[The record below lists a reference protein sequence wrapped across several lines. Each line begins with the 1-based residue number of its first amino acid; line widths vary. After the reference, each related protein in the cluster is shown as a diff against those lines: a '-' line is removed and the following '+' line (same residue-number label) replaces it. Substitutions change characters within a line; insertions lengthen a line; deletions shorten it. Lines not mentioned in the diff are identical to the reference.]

1 MSNKSSFTGWAIAI
15 IIGLLGLNAYQ
26 WYNNT
31 ELNKVNTQKQ
41 AELFE
46 IEKVQAE
53 LEKDY
58 QDALESIENLRDD
71 SKELN
76 SLIDNQKKELAA
88 QKKRISGLIW
98 TSRELDKAREEIASI
113 QGIADGYINEINSL
127 KAQNQQLV
135 ASNKVLT
142 EEKVVLTNNLET
154 EIKEKEEIA
163 EARAVLV
170 SEKEELSAL
179 KKELDEKVEVAS
191 AIKVNWLQV
200 QGYQLKDNGEMKKKK
215 KAKDVDVF
223 RICYKTETNVT
234 SPAGE
239 ETFYVRYITP
249 QGETLAVESLGSGV
263 LTNKMTGEEVRYSG
277 SGTVEYNN
285 EDTEGCIDWQINFA
299 PPKGIYE
306 VEMYNKGFLCGKG
319 SFKLK

>member
-179 KKELDEKVEVAS
+179 KKELDDKVEVAS

>member
-26 WYNNT
+26 WYNTT
-31 ELNKVNTQKQ
+31 ELKKVNTQKQ

-76 SLIDNQKKELAA
+76 NLIDNQKQELAA

-98 TSRELDKAREEIASI
+98 TSRELDKAKEEIASI
-113 QGIADGYINEINSL
+113 KGMADGYISEINTL
-127 KAQNQQLV
+127 KAQNQQLM
-135 ASNKVLT
+135 ASNKTLN

-170 SEKEELSAL
+170 SEKEELTTL

-234 SPAGE
+234 AKAGE

-263 LTNKMTGEEVRYSG
+263 LTNKMTGEDVRYSG

>member
-26 WYNNT
+26 WYNNN
-31 ELNKVNTQKQ
+31 ELKTINTQKQ
-41 AELFE
+41 TEMYE

-58 QDALESIENLRDD
+58 QDALTSIENLRDD

-76 SLIDNQKKELAA
+76 NLIDNQKNELAE

-98 TSRELDKAREEIASI
+98 TKRELDKAREEIA
-113 QGIADGYINEINSL
+113 GIKGMADGYVAEINTL
-127 KAQNQQLV
+127 KAQNQQLM
-135 ASNKVLT
+135 ASNKTLE
-142 EEKVVLTNNLET
+142 EEKVVLTTNLET
-154 EIKEKEEIA
+154 EVKEKEEIS

-170 SEKEELSAL
+170 SEKAELNEL
-179 KKELDEKVEVAS
+179 KKELDGKVEVAS

-200 QGYQLKDNGEMKKKK
+200 QGYELKDNGEMKKKK
-215 KAKDVDVF
+215 KAKDVEVF
-223 RICYKTETNVT
+223 RVCYKTETNVT
-234 SPAGE
+234 SPPGE

-263 LTNKMTGEEVRYSG
+263 LTNKLNGEEVRYSG

-299 PPKGIYE
+299 PPKGIYD
-306 VEMYNKGFLCGKG
+306 VELYNKGFMVGKG

>member
-26 WYNNT
+26 WYNTT
-31 ELNKVNTQKQ
+31 ELKKVNTQKQ

-76 SLIDNQKKELAA
+76 NLIDNQKKELAE

-98 TSRELDKAREEIASI
+98 TSRELDKAREEIAQI
-113 QGIADGYINEINSL
+113 QGITNGYINEINTL
-127 KAQNQQLV
+127 KSQNQQLM
-135 ASNKVLT
+135 ASNKVLE

-154 EIKEKEEIA
+154 EIQEKTEIA

-170 SEKEELSAL
+170 SEKKELSAL

-191 AIKVNWLQV
+191 AVKINWLQV

-234 SPAGE
+234 TPPGE

-263 LTNKMTGEEVRYSG
+263 LTNKQTGDEVRYSG
-277 SGTVEYNN
+277 SGTIDYNN
-285 EDTEGCIDWQINFA
+285 EDTEGCIDWQLNFD
-299 PPKGIYE
+299 PPKGLYE
-306 VEMYNKGFLCGKG
+306 VELYNKGFLCGKG
-319 SFKLK
+319 SFQLK